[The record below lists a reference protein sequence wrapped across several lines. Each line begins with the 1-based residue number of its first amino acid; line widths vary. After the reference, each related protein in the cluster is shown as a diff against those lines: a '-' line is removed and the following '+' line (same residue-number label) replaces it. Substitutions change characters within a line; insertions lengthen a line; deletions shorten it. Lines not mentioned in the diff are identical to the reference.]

1 MKMRL
6 FFYLMLLPLS
16 IFAQPAL
23 QWEMKTI
30 TEGLVW
36 KKLHTQQLFDS
47 WQHINVLE
55 IAPSLKLNI
64 AYRTD
69 TLVRTS
75 NLAKANNALAAVN
88 GGFFDMRHGGSVTYL
103 EINDSTINES
113 IDKLFEQQNE
123 ILEGVLAISPKGKL
137 MIEGTTSNFLY
148 KPKKKHR
155 SVLITG
161 PLLLLKGK
169 RLPFVDRKFTN
180 DRHPRTCACTTNN
193 NKTLLITV
201 DGRNEKASGMS
212 LPELATLMQQL
223 DCKNAINLDGG
234 GSTTMYVKGEGKT
247 GVVNHPSD
255 NKRFDTGG
263 ERPCANAVL
272 VMSNK

>member
-234 GSTTMYVKGEGKT
+234 GSTTMYVRGEGKT